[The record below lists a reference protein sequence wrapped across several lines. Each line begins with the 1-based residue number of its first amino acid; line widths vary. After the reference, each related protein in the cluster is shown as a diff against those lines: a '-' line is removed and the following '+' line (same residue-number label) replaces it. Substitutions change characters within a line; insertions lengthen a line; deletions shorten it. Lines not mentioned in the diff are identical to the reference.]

1 MLTTTHCD
9 MLLHCYQYKQVTV
22 YKHDLDGS
30 AHSTA
35 SNTAASAL
43 GEAVGK
49 LRPGDYFGERYIPL
63 EVLHNILYI
72 LTSYNILLLLF
83 VL

>member
-1 MLTTTHCD
+1 
-9 MLLHCYQYKQVTV
+9 V

-35 SNTAASAL
+35 SNTVAGAL

-49 LRPGDYFGERYIPL
+49 LRPGDYFGERY
-63 EVLHNILYI
+63 V
-72 LTSYNILLLLF
+72 LTSTA
-83 VL
+83 

>member
-1 MLTTTHCD
+1 
-9 MLLHCYQYKQVTV
+9 V

-35 SNTAASAL
+35 SSNTVAGAL

-49 LRPGDYFGERYIPL
+49 LRPGDYFGERYHMTIHML
-63 EVLHNILYI
+63 AHK
-72 LTSYNILLLLF
+72 
-83 VL
+83 